1 MGAWGTGLYS
11 GDFAS
16 DLRIAVAA
24 VARLPFDGERLLG
37 LLCDTE
43 PSAAL
48 DPKDPDHTAFWLVC
62 ADQFAKRGI
71 VCSSVLEAALAII
84 DQDRDLATMSSLGM
98 NETGL
103 RARRRMLADLRQ
115 RLVASTPSS
124 KPRTVLKEPQPYLL
138 ETGDVIVF
146 PTTRGH
152 CINPY
157 FQSKEAI
164 TGGWRQD
171 GWGAALIVERGRAFD
186 FLTWYRPLRAPE
198 ATVAKPDLAE
208 LVVRAD
214 WTLQRP
220 GTLSRSH
227 FKRME
232 IEVLGSL
239 SIDAAKL
246 NQLFPK
252 RPAGITDAIADI
264 SIANRLSL
272 PAGGGGPVVNHQPTR
287 ALQTLRRLADIQ
299 V

>member
-37 LLCDTE
+37 LLRDTE

-115 RLVASTPSS
+115 RLVASTPSL

-138 ETGDVIVF
+138 GTGDMILF

-157 FQSKEAI
+157 FQSKEAV

-171 GWGAALIVERGRAFD
+171 GWGAALIVECGRAFD
-186 FLTWYRPLRAPE
+186 FLDWYRPLRAPE
-198 ATVAKPDLAE
+198 ATAAKPDLAALFG
-208 LVVRAD
+208 LV
-214 WTLQRP
+214 T
-220 GTLSRSH
+220 
-227 FKRME
+227 
-232 IEVLGSL
+232 I
-239 SIDAAKL
+239 L
-246 NQLFPK
+246 NA
-252 RPAGITDAIADI
+252 PATG
-264 SIANRLSL
+264 NLE
-272 PAGGGGPVVNHQPTR
+272 PV
-287 ALQTLRRLADIQ
+287 ALQKDGNRSAGVSFDLRRQAKPI
-299 V
+299 VPEAARRRHRRH